1 VITADREKT
10 TALSHG
16 SDNGC
21 DQSGGESHWN
31 SHARQ
36 WQWIASPLR
45 PAPEDIQEYLRLIG
59 NWAPAK
65 NNVALRALLLGVTP
79 EIAMMNWPVDTE
91 LLACD
96 HSAAMIRNIWPGA
109 NPGVAATALCADWC
123 SVPLP
128 DRSRDIVI
136 GDGCLNV
143 LSSPDGVRLFMGS
156 VSRIIRPGGLFLLR
170 IFCRPLVP
178 ETISEVVVALHGGE
192 IANPHILKW
201 RLAMSLHGDIEQG
214 VKLADIW
221 DAWYRNIPA
230 PETLA
235 RMTGWPREAI
245 ATIDAYRGVDTR
257 YIFPTL
263 GEALKAFGPD
273 FEVVETVLPSYELG
287 ERCPIVALCRREQT

>member
-1 VITADREKT
+1 MITANHEKT
-10 TALSHG
+10 TALPHG
-16 SDNGC
+16 SGGGYV
-21 DQSGGESHWN
+21 QSGGESHWN

-36 WQWIASPLR
+36 WQWITSPLR
-45 PAPEDIQEYLRLIG
+45 PAPEDIHEYLRLIR
-59 NWAPAK
+59 NWEPAESK
-65 NNVALRALLLGVTP
+65 NAIRALLLGVTP
-79 EIAMMNWPVDTE
+79 EIARMNWPVGTE

-96 HSAAMIRNIWPGA
+96 HSEIMIRNVWRGA
-109 NPGVAATALCADWC
+109 NPWVAATVLCADWC

-143 LSSPDGVRLFMGS
+143 LAYPDGVRSFMGS
-156 VSRIIRPGGLFLLR
+156 VSRILSPGGLFLLR
-170 IFCRPLVP
+170 VFCRPQVS
-178 ETISEVVVALHGGE
+178 ETISDVVVALHGGE

-214 VKLADIW
+214 VRLADIW
-221 DAWYRNIPA
+221 DAWYSNIPA

-245 ATIDAYRGVDTR
+245 ATIDVYRGVDTR

-263 GEALKAFGPD
+263 GEALRAFGPD
-273 FEVVETVLPSYELG
+273 FEVVKTVLPSYELG
-287 ERCPIVALCRREQT
+287 ERCPIVALHRREQT